1 MGGGLDQFYGMQ
13 NTPSQQQ
20 RLQMNPGA
28 RQAWTEQMRSV
39 DPGLLGLSERGA
51 TPSGRSYFDPTRVA
65 ERELRIESKRQA
77 AALSPFTSG
86 YDLLGGGGG
95 GGGRRSG
102 GGDGMDMGGIGSLPT
117 QMAQNSVMGAMNTA
131 GQPPVFSAF
140 GYGFARPSLRNP
152 THNAAKGGPRVMA
165 R

>member
-51 TPSGRSYFDPTRVA
+51 TPSGRSYFDPTRIA

-86 YDLLGGGGG
+86 YDLLGGGGRG
-95 GGGRRSG
+95 GGGSVASRMSRDAIGAAMRG
-102 GGDGMDMGGIGSLPT
+102 GAAGVDDPVS
-117 QMAQNSVMGAMNTA
+117 QMAQQQYLENLQGA
-131 GQPPVFSAF
+131 FYS
-140 GYGFARPSLRNP
+140 
-152 THNAAKGGPRVMA
+152 PRTILGRQM
-165 R
+165 

>member
-95 GGGRRSG
+95 GGGSVASRMSRDAIGAAMRG
-102 GGDGMDMGGIGSLPT
+102 GAAGADDPVSQWVQQQHLEEIKNAFHSPRTILGR
-117 QMAQNSVMGAMNTA
+117 QM
-131 GQPPVFSAF
+131 
-140 GYGFARPSLRNP
+140 
-152 THNAAKGGPRVMA
+152 
-165 R
+165 